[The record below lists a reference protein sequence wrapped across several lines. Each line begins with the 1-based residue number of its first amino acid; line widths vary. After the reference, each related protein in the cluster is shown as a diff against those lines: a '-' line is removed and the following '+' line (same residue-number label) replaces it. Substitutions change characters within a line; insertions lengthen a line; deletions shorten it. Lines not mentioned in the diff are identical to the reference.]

1 MTEPRWLDETEAR
14 VWRAYLE
21 TQRDL
26 LMTLSRRLTRDSGL
40 SGADYELLVPISE
53 APDGLIRPR
62 DLGLAVNWER
72 SRLSHQISRM
82 EKRGLVAREECPED
96 ARGAMVRLTEQGRA
110 AMRAAAPGHVTAVR
124 RYFLDALS
132 PQEIEVL
139 GAALRRVA
147 AGLPKDQ
154 G

>member
-1 MTEPRWLDETEAR
+1 MTEPRWLDGTEAR

-26 LMTLSRRLTRDSGL
+26 LMTLSRQLTRDSGL

-53 APDGLIRPR
+53 APDGLIRAR
-62 DLGLAVNWER
+62 DLALAVNWER
-72 SRLSHQISRM
+72 SRLSHQITRM

-110 AMRAAAPGHVTAVR
+110 AMRAAAPGHVAAVR
-124 RYFLDALS
+124 QYFLDALT

-139 GAALRRVA
+139 DGALRRVA

-154 G
+154 D